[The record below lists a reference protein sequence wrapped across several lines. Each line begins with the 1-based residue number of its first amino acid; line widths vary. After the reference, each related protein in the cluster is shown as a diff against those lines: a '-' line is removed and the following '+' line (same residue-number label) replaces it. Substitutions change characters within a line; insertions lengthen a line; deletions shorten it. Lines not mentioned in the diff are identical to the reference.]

1 MKIAISCEGKE
12 LSGKIDTRFGRAAGF
27 IIYDTESGKAAY
39 IDNRQNLDSAQGAGI
54 QSAKKV
60 IDAGAEALI
69 TGNVGP
75 KAYSA
80 LSSAD
85 IKIYLSGEGNIN
97 DAITAFE
104 NGRLKPAES
113 ANVEGHW

>member
-1 MKIAISCEGKE
+1 MKIAISAESGE
-12 LSGKIDTRFGRAAGF
+12 LSEKMEIRFGRAAGF
-27 IIYDTESGKAAY
+27 MIYDTETGGAVF
-39 IDNRQNLDSAQGAGI
+39 IDNKQNLDSNQGAGI

-80 LSSAD
+80 LSSAG
-85 IKIYLSGEGNIN
+85 IKIYLSGEGSIK
-97 DAITAFE
+97 DAIAAF
-104 NGRLKPAES
+104 NDGRLNPAES